1 MKKISLFA
9 VLAMVLASATFVMA
23 QPGMSRGKM
32 GRGWGMNPSVLSG
45 LNLTMEQTE
54 SIRSLRESFEKDVA
68 PLRTQK
74 FERKAELR
82 LLWMQ
87 TDADSEKIEAK
98 QKEIHDLKWQIQEKT
113 TDFRIAFRGILTPEQ
128 LSKALATGGGW
139 GMKSH
144 RGKGRRGGHSGKRMW
159 QNQ

>member
-1 MKKISLFA
+1 MKKISFFA

-23 QPGMSRGKM
+23 QPGMGKM
-32 GRGWGMNPSVLSG
+32 GRGWGMNPSVLSD

-54 SIRSLRESFEKDVA
+54 SIRSLRESFEKEVA
-68 PLRTQK
+68 PLRTQV
-74 FERKAELR
+74 FERKAELK

-87 TDADSEKIEAK
+87 TEADSEKIKAK
-98 QKEIHDLKWQIQEKT
+98 QKEIHDLKWQVQEKT

-128 LSKALATGGGW
+128 LSKVLATGGRW

-144 RGKGRRGGHSGKRMW
+144 RGKGRHGGHPGKGMR
-159 QNQ
+159 QDQ

>member
-1 MKKISLFA
+1 
-9 VLAMVLASATFVMA
+9 
-23 QPGMSRGKM
+23 
-32 GRGWGMNPSVLSG
+32 MNPSVLSA

-54 SIRSLRESFEKDVA
+54 SIRSLPESFEKDIA

-87 TDADSEKIEAK
+87 TNADSEKIKAK

-113 TDFRIAFRGILTPEQ
+113 TDFRISFRGILTPEQ
-128 LSKALATGGGW
+128 LSKVFVIGGGW

-144 RGKGRRGGHSGKRMW
+144 RDKGRRGGHRGGYSEKRMW

>member
-23 QPGMSRGKM
+23 QPGMGRGKM
-32 GRGWGMNPSVLSG
+32 GRGWGMNPSVLSA
-45 LNLTMEQTE
+45 LNLTTEQTE

-74 FERKAELR
+74 FERKAELK

-87 TDADSEKIEAK
+87 TDADSEKIKAK
-98 QKEIHDLKWQIQEKT
+98 QREIHDLKWQIQEKT

-128 LSKALATGGGW
+128 LSKVLAIGGGW

-144 RGKGRRGGHSGKRMW
+144 RGKGRRGHPGKRMR
-159 QNQ
+159 QDQ